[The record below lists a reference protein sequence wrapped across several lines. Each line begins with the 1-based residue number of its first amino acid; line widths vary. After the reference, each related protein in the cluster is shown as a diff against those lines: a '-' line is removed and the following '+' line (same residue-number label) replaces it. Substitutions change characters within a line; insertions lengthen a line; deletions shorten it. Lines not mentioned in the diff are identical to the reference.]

1 MSDPREDVESGKYD
15 LGVGSQ
21 QPVDGRVSRYD
32 DYLDE
37 LMNYAPSFE
46 GVEEGREEEA
56 KDE

>member
-46 GVEEGREEEA
+46 GVEEGREE
-56 KDE
+56 DE